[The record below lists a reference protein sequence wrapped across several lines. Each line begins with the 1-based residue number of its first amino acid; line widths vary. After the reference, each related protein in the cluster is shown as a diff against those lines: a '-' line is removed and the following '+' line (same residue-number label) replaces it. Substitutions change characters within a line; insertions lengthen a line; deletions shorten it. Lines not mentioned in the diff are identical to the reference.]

1 MDEEFLVSADEE
13 RSRGQDEQPGWFD
26 DPDNVNK
33 IVRAL
38 IVLCVAS
45 VVADFFYHKHTHY
58 AFQGMIG
65 FDAIYGFVSCVLLVL
80 AAKQLRKLLMR
91 DEDYYD

>member
-1 MDEEFLVSADEE
+1 MSADEE
-13 RSRGQDEQPGWFD
+13 KERDRDEESGWFD
-26 DPDNVNK
+26 DPNNVNK
-33 IVRAL
+33 VVRSL

-45 VVADFFYHKHTHY
+45 VLADFFYDKHTHY
-58 AFQGMIG
+58 GFQDIIG